1 MSEETTTTA
10 PAVESPEAATPVAPD
25 LAAELTALKEQLAS
39 LTAAKAAADEA
50 AEQARRE
57 RLSEQER
64 VAEDRKALEA
74 EKARLKAERRKD
86 ALGKLGVLEKA
97 AALAPDVDPSDPSGA
112 KALEDWARANP
123 EFVRST
129 TPTSTPYDAP
139 KGSNL
144 GKILSGEMKS
154 PIISREGLR
163 KLLGGS

>member
-1 MSEETTTTA
+1 MEEQT
-10 PAVESPEAATPVAPD
+10 TPVAEATAVAAPD
-25 LAAELTALKEQLAS
+25 LAAELVTLKEQLAT
-39 LTAAKAAADEA
+39 LTAAKAAADAA
-50 AEQARRE
+50 AEEARRE
-57 RLSEQER
+57 RLSEQDR

-74 EKARLKAERRKD
+74 ERNKLKSERRKD

-112 KALEDWARANP
+112 KALEDWAKANP
-123 EFVRST
+123 EFVRAAVPS
-129 TPTSTPYDAP
+129 STPYDAP

-163 KLLGGS
+163 KLMGGN

>member
-1 MSEETTTTA
+1 MEEQQAA
-10 PAVESPEAATPVAPD
+10 PAVETPEVAAPATPD

-39 LTAAKAAADEA
+39 LTAAKVAADEA

-74 EKARLKAERRKD
+74 EKSKLKSERRKD
-86 ALGKLGVLEKA
+86 ALTKLGVIEKA
-97 AALAPDVDPSDPSGA
+97 AALAPDVDPSEPSGA
-112 KALEDWARANP
+112 KALEDWAKANP
-123 EFVRST
+123 EFVRLAV
-129 TPTSTPYDAP
+129 PTSTPYDAP

-144 GKILSGEMKS
+144 GKILSGEMRS

-163 KLLGGS
+163 KLMGGN

>member
-1 MSEETTTTA
+1 MSEETTVQATES
-10 PAVESPEAATPVAPD
+10 PAVAAPD
-25 LAAELTALKEQLAS
+25 LAAELNSLKEQLATLS
-39 LTAAKAAADEA
+39 AAKAAADAA
-50 AEQARRE
+50 AEEARRE

-74 EKARLKAERRKD
+74 EKNKLKTERRKD
-86 ALGKLGVLEKA
+86 ALSKLGVLEKA

-112 KALEDWARANP
+112 KQLEDWAKANP
-123 EFVRST
+123 EFVR
-129 TPTSTPYDAP
+129 TPLPSGTPYDAP

-163 KLLGGS
+163 KLMGGN